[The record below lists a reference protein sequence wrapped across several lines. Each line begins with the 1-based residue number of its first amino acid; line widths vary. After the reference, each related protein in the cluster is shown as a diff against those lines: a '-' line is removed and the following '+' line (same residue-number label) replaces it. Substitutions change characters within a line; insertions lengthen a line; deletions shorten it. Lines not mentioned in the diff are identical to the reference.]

1 MKENLTPLFASL
13 VAFCLSLLL
22 ASASQIALL
31 TNVVLIVF
39 FIQWILYIPAYVYQT
54 ETFYDLGGSLTYL
67 TAATYVFSNNYL
79 SHGLNWGNLILSSLM
94 VLWTL
99 RLGCFLFYRVLKKGE
114 DKRFKELKTSPVK
127 FFMTWTL
134 QGMWVSLCSLC
145 ALTAIASKTG
155 VVVNGLFYLG
165 VVIFILGFV
174 LEITA
179 DVQKTRFRA
188 DPKNEHRFINSG
200 LWSYSRHPNYLGEI
214 ILWTGIAIS
223 SFSSLQGT
231 QYFTLISPLFTYLLL
246 VHVSG
251 INILEKNGQK
261 KWGHLKEYE
270 EYLKKTPKLLF

>member
-1 MKENLTPLFASL
+1 M
-13 VAFCLSLLL
+13 
-22 ASASQIALL
+22 
-31 TNVVLIVF
+31 
-39 FIQWILYIPAYVYQT
+39 QWILYIPAYVYQT

-165 VVIFILGFV
+165 VVIFILGFG

>member
-1 MKENLTPLFASL
+1 MKENLTNLGASL
-13 VAFCLSLLL
+13 LAFTLSLLL
-22 ASASQIALL
+22 ALASNISLL

-39 FIQWILYIPAYVYQT
+39 FIQWILYIPAYVLQT
-54 ETFYDLGGSLTYL
+54 ETFYDLGGSLTYV
-67 TAATYVFSNNYL
+67 TAATYVFCNNYL
-79 SHGLNWGNLILSSLM
+79 NHGLNWGNLILSSLM

-114 DKRFKELKTSPVK
+114 DKRFKVLKTSPVK

-134 QGMWVSLCSLC
+134 QGMWVSLCSMC

-165 VVIFILGFV
+165 VVIFILGLG

-188 DPKNEHRFINSG
+188 DSKNEHRFIASG

-231 QYFTLISPLFTYLLL
+231 QYFTLISPLVAYVLL

>member
-1 MKENLTPLFASL
+1 MKENLTNPGASL
-13 VAFCLSLLL
+13 LAFCLSLLL
-22 ASASQIALL
+22 ASATHIALL

-39 FIQWILYIPAYVYQT
+39 FIQWILYIPAYIYQT
-54 ETFYDLGGSLTYL
+54 ETFYDLGGSLTYV

-79 SHGLNWGNLILSSLM
+79 SHGLNWGNLILSILM
-94 VLWTL
+94 VLWSL
-99 RLGCFLFYRVLKKGE
+99 RLGCFLFSRVLKKGE

-134 QGMWVSLCSLC
+134 QGMWVSLCSMC

-165 VVIFILGFV
+165 VVIFILGFG

-188 DPKNEHRFINSG
+188 DQKNEHRFINSG